1 MRTRWLLACA
11 MGAVMVVANNE
22 PTGAQVRS
30 LDEVKQEVLRRA
42 GKINPFNHIR
52 PDDAKR
58 IVASLTS
65 LDRDHWAETWCKVGL
80 DYEAQGDAL
89 AKKGGGGK
97 ELADIYFLAS
107 DYCRIGRYPVANT
120 PGKKAAY
127 QHSVRMYRKAAQHF
141 ANPLQIVEIPFE
153 GGKLV
158 GYLTIPKGATRPP
171 VVMHWGGVDGWKEDR
186 ETQNRYLHRAGL
198 ATLTVDMPGTGEHPV
213 LYGDPRAVKTYSAW
227 IDHLASRSD
236 VDGSRIGV
244 WGASFG
250 GYWAA
255 RLAYVE
261 AKRLKGAVFHGGN
274 VHYGFQRDW
283 LVPAFTT
290 GGATYLFGAASL
302 LEARAQAMG
311 TKTMDEFLDAVPK
324 LSLKELGLIDQPSA
338 PILGVNG
345 KLDDQAPV
353 QDIYF
358 LMEHGS
364 PKEARIYPQGRHMGR
379 TPGQPEDAIV
389 TMISGWLKD
398 KLTR

>member
-1 MRTRWLLACA
+1 MLADI
-11 MGAVMVVANNE
+11 E

-30 LDEVKQEVLRRA
+30 LDEVKKEVMRRA
-42 GKINPFNHIR
+42 GKINPFGHVR
-52 PDDAKR
+52 PDDVKR
-58 IVASLTS
+58 IVDTIKT
-65 LDRDHWAETWCKVGL
+65 LDRDEWAAAWCKVGFE
-80 DYEAQGDAL
+80 YEAQGDAR
-89 AKKGGGGK
+89 AKAGASGK

-107 DYCRIGRYPVANT
+107 DYCRIGRYPVAST
-120 PGKKAAY
+120 PGKKEAY
-127 QHSVRMYRKAAQHF
+127 HHSVRMYRKAAQHF
-141 ANPLQIVEIPFE
+141 AHPLQIVEVPFQ
-153 GGKLV
+153 GKKLV

-171 VVMHWGGVDGWKEDR
+171 VIMHWGGVDGWKEDR
-186 ETQNRYLHRAGL
+186 EGQNRFLHGAGL
-198 ATLTVDMPGTGEHPV
+198 ATLTVDMPGTGEHPT
-213 LYGDPRAVKTYSAW
+213 LYGDPAAIKTYSAW
-227 IDHLASRSD
+227 LDHLASRSD
-236 VDGSRIGV
+236 IDGSRVGV

-255 RLAYVE
+255 RLAYE
-261 AKRLKGAVFHGGN
+261 EPTRIRGAVFHGGN

-302 LEARAQAMG
+302 LEARSQAMG

-324 LSLKELGLIDQPSA
+324 LSLKALELIDKPSA

-358 LMEHGS
+358 LLEHGS

-379 TPGQPEDAIV
+379 SPGQSEDEIP
-389 TMISGWLKD
+389 TMITNWLKD
-398 KLTR
+398 KVTR

>member
-1 MRTRWLLACA
+1 MAIQA
-11 MGAVMVVANNE
+11 
-22 PTGAQVRS
+22 
-30 LDEVKQEVLRRA
+30 
-42 GKINPFNHIR
+42 
-52 PDDAKR
+52 
-58 IVASLTS
+58 
-65 LDRDHWAETWCKVGL
+65 
-80 DYEAQGDAL
+80 
-89 AKKGGGGK
+89 
-97 ELADIYFLAS
+97 
-107 DYCRIGRYPVANT
+107 
-120 PGKKAAY
+120 
-127 QHSVRMYRKAAQHF
+127 
-141 ANPLQIVEIPFE
+141 
-153 GGKLV
+153 
-158 GYLTIPKGATRPP
+158 
-171 VVMHWGGVDGWKEDR
+171 
-186 ETQNRYLHRAGL
+186 
-198 ATLTVDMPGTGEHPV
+198 
-213 LYGDPRAVKTYSAW
+213 AVKTYSAW
-227 IDHLASRSD
+227 IDHLAGRSD

-261 AKRLKGAVFHGGN
+261 AKRIKGAVFHGGN

-353 QDIYF
+353 QDIYL
-358 LMEHGS
+358 LMEHGT

-379 TPGQPEDAIV
+379 TPGQPEDEIV